1 MNYEKKLKE
10 LGISLSEYAF
20 PELKPGDQDWR
31 WCHKYAHDILT
42 EKIPAGLLMKQAAF
56 RHFSDMSRTDLVLDE
71 QSALSI
77 VSWFKFVPI
86 TDGKEAGKST
96 ILLPWQIWVVVSL
109 IAWKWRY
116 DSFDEDGNAIT
127 VKDTRRFNQ
136 SFILISRKAGK
147 TTLAAGIILYLM
159 YKSGYQPRAYSVATK
174 RDQAKLLW
182 NTAKLMI
189 KLSPR
194 LSQIFQ
200 PRANDILMPDK
211 FGEFRALAS
220 DSNQM
225 DGLNPIAI
233 SLDELHAYKDRN
245 LYGVM
250 VSAFGAQ
257 VEYLMIGIT
266 TAGFVLDG
274 LCIDLYKNGQR
285 VLDPKDP
292 STQDNYFYAIWQIDK
307 EDDWTDP
314 QNWYKSN
321 AGLSYGLPSMRYL
334 KDRYAEAS
342 LSTEE
347 KANFLTKHCNIF
359 VSGSDK
365 WLDIQEVKAN
375 CVPGLDISKYYG
387 KKCWVGIDRARI
399 HDICSFSLLF
409 PDDDGGATI
418 FWINLLPSKTVE
430 GVSDYLRGVYHKAIE
445 NDDLRVTMTPTVTKE
460 DVKRVVGEIDEMFD
474 VQAFCYDPWH
484 MTEIANELEEMG
496 YKMVSVSQGTGNMS
510 EPAKMLE
517 GLIKE
522 KKLRYDSVL
531 FEYACGCA
539 MMNMTRKN
547 NMEVYRENDKVDK
560 IDPLISLIIALSAA
574 TLKKLEVNIYET
586 RGMLSV

>member
-1 MNYEKKLKE
+1 MTFDIEQ
-10 LGISLSEYAF
+10 YAF

-31 WCHKYAHDILT
+31 WCHRYCYDVVKGNINACLNI
-42 EKIPAGLLMKQAAF
+42 KRAAE
-56 RHFSDMSRTDLVLDE
+56 RHFRDLQNDKFYFDNDAANSV
-71 QSALSI
+71 
-77 VSWFKFVPI
+77 VTWFKFIPI
-86 TDGKEAGKST
+86 TDGVNAGKPTQLS
-96 ILLPWQIWVVVSL
+96 PSQIFIVCSL
-109 IAWKWRY
+109 IAWRWS
-116 DSFDEDGNAIT
+116 DDLFEEIDGQYVQT
-127 VKDTRRFNQ
+127 RFSGTRRFNQ
-136 SFILISRKAGK
+136 CFILVSRKYGK
-147 TTLAAGIILYLM
+147 TTLAAGLKLYLM
-159 YKSGYQPRAYSVATK
+159 YKGGHRPRAFSLATK
-174 RDQAKLLW
+174 RDQAKEVW
-182 NTAKLMI
+182 DTAREMI
-189 KLSPR
+189 RLSPR

-200 PRANDILMPDK
+200 VRANDILMPGK
-211 FGEFRALAS
+211 SGYYKPLAS
-220 DSNQM
+220 DSKSL
-225 DGLNPIAI
+225 DGLNPIAA
-233 SLDELHAYKDRN
+233 SLDECHAIKDRN
-245 LYGVM
+245 LYGVI

-257 VEYLMIGIT
+257 PEYLMIVIT
-266 TAGFVLDG
+266 TAGFILDG
-274 LCIDLYKNGQR
+274 LCTDLFKNGSR
-285 VLDPKDP
+285 TLDPKDP
-292 STQDNYFYAIWQIDK
+292 IEQDNYFYAMFTLDK
-307 EDDWTDP
+307 EDDWTD
-314 QNWYKSN
+314 QRNWFKSN
-321 AGLSYGLPSMRYL
+321 PDLVYGRPTIKYL
-334 KDRYAEAS
+334 RDRYAEAS

-375 CVPGLDISKYYG
+375 CVPGLDITKYYG

-409 PDDDGGATI
+409 PDDDGGATA
-418 FWINLLPSKTVE
+418 FWINLLPSKTIE

-460 DVKRVVGEIDEMFD
+460 DVKRVVGELAEMFD

-496 YKMVSVSQGTGNMS
+496 YNMVSVSQGTGNMS
-510 EPAKMLE
+510 EPAKILE
-517 GLIKE
+517 GLVKE
-522 KKLRYDSVL
+522 QKLRYDSVL

-586 RGMLSV
+586 RGMITV